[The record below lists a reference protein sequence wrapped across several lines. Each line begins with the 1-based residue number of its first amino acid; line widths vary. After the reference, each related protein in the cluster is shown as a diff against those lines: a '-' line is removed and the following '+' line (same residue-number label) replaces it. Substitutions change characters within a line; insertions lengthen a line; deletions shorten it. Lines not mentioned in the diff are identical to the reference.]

1 MNREAF
7 VYEWKNLTNGKSYIG
22 YHKGNI
28 NDGYIASSHSEEFWN
43 DFNNPEMKW
52 DRKIIAEGTSNDCL
66 VIEQKILR
74 EINIKDDKYYN
85 NARGAEII
93 FTKSVLDKMSKSAK
107 KRWEN
112 MTDDVKEQRSKKI
125 SESKKGIPRPKEVG
139 ENLSK
144 LFKGKSFIERYG
156 EDKAKLI
163 GKKISESNKGQHYHS
178 EEHKQSLS
186 SKLIGNKYGKNQSE
200 ESRQLKREKWLIN
213 NPGKNPTYET
223 RKKMSENRKGI
234 PSLNKGV
241 PRKKVICPYCDKE
254 GGEGLM
260 QRWHFDNCKNK

>member
-1 MNREAF
+1 MNKEAF

-28 NDGYIASSHSEEFWN
+28 NDGYVASSHCEEFWN
-43 DFNNPEMKW
+43 DFNNAEMKW
-52 DRKIIAEGTSNDCL
+52 ERKIIAEGTADVCL
-66 VIEQKILR
+66 QIEQRILK
-74 EINIKDDKYYN
+74 EIDIKDDKYYN

-93 FTKSVLDKMSKSAK
+93 FTKSVLDKMSKSHK

-112 MTDDVKEQRSKKI
+112 MTDDAKIEHSKKI

-139 ENLSK
+139 EKLSK
-144 LFKGKSFIERYG
+144 LFKGKTFIERYG
-156 EDKAKLI
+156 EERAKLI

-178 EEHKQSLS
+178 QEHKKNLS
-186 SKLIGNKYGKNQSE
+186 SKLIGNKYGENQGE
-200 ESRQLKREKWLIN
+200 EARKLKREKWLVD
-213 NPGKNPTYET
+213 NPGKNKSDET
-223 RKKMSENRKGI
+223 KRKISESLKGKTTW
-234 PSLNKGV
+234 NKGQ
-241 PRKKVICPYCDKE
+241 PRKKITCPHCGKE